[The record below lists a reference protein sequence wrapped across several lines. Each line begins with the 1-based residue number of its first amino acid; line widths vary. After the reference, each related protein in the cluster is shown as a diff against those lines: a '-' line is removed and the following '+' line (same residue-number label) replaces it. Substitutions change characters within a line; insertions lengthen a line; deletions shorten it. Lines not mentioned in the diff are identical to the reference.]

1 MSDERKTQY
10 AKSTG
15 ALPTAWIQDAPRPRR
30 PDCDR
35 PRCSGC
41 PNRNWTASPSR
52 SHTCRSVR
60 LDRHDYEHRSR
71 GKWCVEKRRRLKS
84 RLQKSEE
91 EIPKIGLWIRLT
103 RKQSAKRCST
113 RQLPTPFQPAMR
125 HRPCRIQAKILSRSR
140 HRKALEGGHEFLRL
154 CNSNFMG
161 ATR

>member
-15 ALPTAWIQDAPRPRR
+15 ALPTGSKTLR
-30 PDCDR
+30 DR
-35 PRCSGC
+35 AVRTLTDLDVLVC
-41 PNRNWTASPSR
+41 PNRNWTVSPSR
-52 SHTCRSVR
+52 SHTCMSVR

-113 RQLPTPFQPAMR
+113 RHLPTPFLPAMR

-140 HRKALEGGHEFLRL
+140 HFKALEGGHEFLRL

>member
-1 MSDERKTQY
+1 MQSPPVRFQRPGSKT
-10 AKSTG
+10 
-15 ALPTAWIQDAPRPRR
+15 LR
-30 PDCDR
+30 DR
-35 PRCSGC
+35 AVRTVTDLDVLVC
-41 PNRNWTASPSR
+41 PNRNWTVSPSR

-71 GKWCVEKRRRLKS
+71 GKWCARKRRRLKS

-113 RQLPTPFQPAMR
+113 RQLPTPFLPAMR

-140 HRKALEGGHEFLRL
+140 HRKAFQFSPPHQNLWVVSGSGNAPRVW
-154 CNSNFMG
+154 
-161 ATR
+161 